1 MSFAAR
7 RSLMAEIA
15 RKRGSQVIAYVTGDR
30 ENVSTRIA
38 PDVVP
43 VFHRHLRLL
52 PAGERLDLFLY
63 SRGGDVLTPWRLV
76 HLVREWAA
84 DFSVLVPY
92 RAYSAGTLICLGADE
107 VVMGVMGEL
116 GPIDPSVVSAFN
128 PKDPVNPNARI
139 PVNVEDVYSFL
150 ALARE
155 VAGMSQDED
164 RRKTFLL
171 LAEKIHPLAL
181 GNVHRNYLLVR
192 SLAQKLLALR
202 RNPPPA
208 DRVRHIVDSLTEKLY
223 AHNHMIPRREA
234 SAEIGLATTYPD
246 AELEGLLW
254 TLYEDYE
261 QELQLNQP
269 FNPADIV
276 RGTRTD
282 FEVVGGLVEST
293 AGQDA
298 FVFNGVADRQD
309 CPDGR
314 INVTILRQGWRCLQ
328 GGA

>member
-1 MSFAAR
+1 MSFATR
-7 RSLMAEIA
+7 QSLMADIS
-15 RKRGSQVIAYVTGDR
+15 RKRGSQVIAYITGDR

-38 PDVVP
+38 PDVLP
-43 VFHRHLRLL
+43 VFHRHLRFL
-52 PAGERLDLFLY
+52 PACERLDLFLY

-76 HLVREWAA
+76 HLIREWAA

-128 PKDPVNPNARI
+128 PKDPVNPTARI

-155 VAGMSQDED
+155 VAGMSNEED

-202 RNPPPA
+202 QTPPPA
-208 DRVRHIVDSLTEKLY
+208 GQVRHIVDSLTEKLY

-234 SAEIGLATTYPD
+234 STEIGLATTYPEP
-246 AELEGLLW
+246 ELESLLW
-254 TLYEDYE
+254 ALYEDYE
-261 QELQLNQP
+261 QELLLGQA
-269 FNPADIV
+269 FNPADII
-276 RGTRTD
+276 RGIRTD
-282 FEVVGGLVEST
+282 FEVVGGLVESR
-293 AGQDA
+293 AGQDS
-298 FVFNGVADRQD
+298 FVFSGVAERQD

-314 INVTILRQGWRCLQ
+314 INVTILRQGWRRSQ
-328 GGA
+328 GGV

>member
-1 MSFAAR
+1 MNYAAR

-15 RKRGSQVIAYVTGDR
+15 CKRGSQVIAYITGDR

-38 PDVVP
+38 PDVLP

-52 PAGERLDLFLY
+52 PACKRLDLFLY
-63 SRGGDVLTPWRLV
+63 SRGGDVLTPWRLA
-76 HLVREWAA
+76 HLIREWAP

-107 VVMGVMGEL
+107 VVMGTMGEL

-155 VAGMSQDED
+155 MAGMSNDED
-164 RRKTFLL
+164 RRRTFLL

-202 RNPPPA
+202 RPPPPA
-208 DRVRHIVDSLTEKLY
+208 DQVRHIVDSLTEKLY

-234 SAEIGLATTYPD
+234 STEIGLAITYPD
-246 AELEGLLW
+246 PDLENLLW
-254 TLYEDYE
+254 SLYEHYE
-261 QELQLNQP
+261 QELLLNQP
-269 FNPADIV
+269 FNPADII
-276 RGTRTD
+276 RGARSD
-282 FEVVGGLVEST
+282 FEVVGGLVESVG
-293 AGQDA
+293 GQDA
-298 FVFNGVADRQD
+298 FVFHGVAERQD

-314 INVTILRQGWRCLQ
+314 INVSILRQGWRHAKE
-328 GGA
+328 GV